1 MVVFLLLHVFL
12 EPCWHVPIDCWWAMI
27 LKKIVRNVEFPLIEK
42 MRNGSKACCLDIWK
56 YIKTYAMRMKNAMIK
71 CTITAVHACKG
82 QFSLSRSLSI
92 SQINQHNLDVDCW
105 SLNQNEANGV
115 TINTWFKLQMI
126 TSCKQR
132 TTSRLTQQGARSKRN
147 SISISWGFIFNY
159 SALKENIL

>member
-1 MVVFLLLHVFL
+1 
-12 EPCWHVPIDCWWAMI
+12 MI
-27 LKKIVRNVEFPLIEK
+27 LKKIVRNVEFPLIAK

-147 SISISWGFIFNY
+147 SIIYFQ
-159 SALKENIL
+159 LLRT